1 MANFRALLW
10 LNFRSLLSTMRVGR
24 KKRSYSGLGAL
35 ALVAGLSVYIS
46 GVYSSLLAR
55 QLAPVGALPLLLV
68 FMSLVAVVLG
78 FFFSLFAA
86 QGVIF
91 GAKDNDLMLS
101 LPISPFALMLSR
113 TLALY
118 LENLVSTVFVLLPA
132 GVIYLWYGGPGG
144 WAVLPLLLVS
154 ALFLNL
160 LPTLLTLIIGFALAW
175 LSSRF
180 PRKTLATSLLQLLLL
195 ALILVGSFWLGS
207 SINNVGNAVPA
218 ILAFF
223 QGWGRPFLM
232 LANGVSD
239 GDPLQLLGLW
249 ALCLIPFLM
258 VTWLFAWQ
266 YKAIITRMSTHRSR
280 SDYKLGKLTAAGQ
293 RGALLRKEARR
304 WIGTPVYV
312 FNTGIGLL
320 LIPGAGVAALL
331 NRAAIARF
339 QVMAGGLE
347 LAPLILVCMGFCLST
362 ISITA
367 SSISLEGKQIWLLQ
381 CAPVPAS
388 TILGIKMAFQLLVTL
403 PCLLVGWLLLS
414 LSFALSP
421 AEWGVAAGRR
431 PALRP
436 AVRPSGA
443 VAQPALPQAGRRQ
456 RRGGGQAVHG
466 RRAGHLP
473 AHGVAHSLLPGLAL
487 SLGHPGLPGD
497 PGALCRRA
505 GAGRQRGLRPG
516 AAAGAGTL
524 PAAFRIVTNCY
535 NLGVGLAPTP
545 KFALQ

>member
-10 LNFRSLLSTMRVGR
+10 LNFKALLATMRVGR
-24 KKRSYSGLGAL
+24 KKRAFSGLGAL

-46 GVYSSLLAR
+46 GLYSALLAQ
-55 QLAPVGALPLLLV
+55 QLAPVGALPVLLV
-68 FMSLVAVVLG
+68 LMSLVAVILG

-86 QGVIF
+86 QGVVF

-101 LPISPFALMLSR
+101 LPISPFVLMLSR

-144 WAVLPLLLVS
+144 WPVLPLLLVS

-160 LPTLLTLIIGFALAW
+160 LPTLLTLIVGFVLAW

-180 PRKTLATSLLQLLLL
+180 PKKALASSLLQLLLL
-195 ALILVGSFWLGS
+195 ALILVGAFWLGS
-207 SINNVGNAVPA
+207 AINNVGNAVPA

-223 QGWGRPFLM
+223 QSWGRPFLM
-232 LANGVSD
+232 LANGV
-239 GDPLQLLGLW
+239 GGGEPLQLLGLW
-249 ALCLIPFLM
+249 VLCLIPFLA

-266 YKAIITRMSTHRSR
+266 YKAIITRLSTHRSR

-304 WIGTPVYV
+304 WLGTPVYV

-331 NRAAIARF
+331 NRESIAHF
-339 QVMAGGLE
+339 LTMTDGLS
-347 LAPLILVCMGFCLST
+347 LSPLLMMGLGFCLST
-362 ISITA
+362 VAITA

-381 CAPVPAS
+381 CAPIPVS
-388 TILGIKMAFQLLVTL
+388 TILGMKMAFQLLVTL

-421 AEWGVAAGRR
+421 AEWVLLLADSLLFALLCAPLGLWLNLRFPKLDAVNDAVVVKQSMSAVLTTFLPMVLLVPFFLIWLFFLDDLGAPGVLGVYAAVLALAAGGVFALVRR
-431 PALRP
+431 QGPALF
-436 AVRPSGA
+436 
-443 VAQPALPQAGRRQ
+443 QQ
-456 RRGGGQAVHG
+456 
-466 RRAGHLP
+466 
-473 AHGVAHSLLPGLAL
+473 L
-487 SLGHPGLPGD
+487 SE
-497 PGALCRRA
+497 
-505 GAGRQRGLRPG
+505 
-516 AAAGAGTL
+516 
-524 PAAFRIVTNCY
+524 
-535 NLGVGLAPTP
+535 
-545 KFALQ
+545 

>member
-68 FMSLVAVVLG
+68 LMSLVAVVLG

-249 ALCLIPFLM
+249 ALSM
-258 VTWLFAWQ
+258 VL
-266 YKAIITRMSTHRSR
+266 K
-280 SDYKLGKLTAAGQ
+280 
-293 RGALLRKEARR
+293 
-304 WIGTPVYV
+304 
-312 FNTGIGLL
+312 
-320 LIPGAGVAALL
+320 
-331 NRAAIARF
+331 
-339 QVMAGGLE
+339 
-347 LAPLILVCMGFCLST
+347 
-362 ISITA
+362 
-367 SSISLEGKQIWLLQ
+367 
-381 CAPVPAS
+381 
-388 TILGIKMAFQLLVTL
+388 
-403 PCLLVGWLLLS
+403 
-414 LSFALSP
+414 
-421 AEWGVAAGRR
+421 
-431 PALRP
+431 
-436 AVRPSGA
+436 
-443 VAQPALPQAGRRQ
+443 
-456 RRGGGQAVHG
+456 
-466 RRAGHLP
+466 
-473 AHGVAHSLLPGLAL
+473 
-487 SLGHPGLPGD
+487 
-497 PGALCRRA
+497 
-505 GAGRQRGLRPG
+505 
-516 AAAGAGTL
+516 
-524 PAAFRIVTNCY
+524 
-535 NLGVGLAPTP
+535 
-545 KFALQ
+545 

>member
-1 MANFRALLW
+1 MAMANFRALLW

-68 FMSLVAVVLG
+68 LMSLVAVALG

-101 LPISPFALMLSR
+101 LPISPFTLMLSR

-421 AEWGVAAGRR
+421 AEWVLLLADGLLFALLCAPLGLWLNLRFPKLDAVNDAVVVKQSMAAVLATFLPMVLLIPFFLAWLFLLDTLGS
-431 PALRP
+431 PGILGLYAAVLAL
-436 AVRPSGA
+436 AASGA
-443 VAQPALPQAGRRQ
+443 FALVRRQ
-456 RRGGGQAVHG
+456 GPVLFRQ
-466 RRAGHLP
+466 
-473 AHGVAHSLLPGLAL
+473 L
-487 SLGHPGLPGD
+487 SE
-497 PGALCRRA
+497 
-505 GAGRQRGLRPG
+505 
-516 AAAGAGTL
+516 
-524 PAAFRIVTNCY
+524 
-535 NLGVGLAPTP
+535 
-545 KFALQ
+545 